1 MTMKSIVAIVL
12 VGLLLTRAQ
21 PPLYAQSP
29 AKTNSDEGVSSQAK
43 RSREGFADYA
53 LKRINP
59 TDKNYG
65 ECIDDAR
72 RLLLT
77 ATIEDGYF
85 WASVLTIGLS
95 LAFFFVILFQRGL
108 LNRRALIYAD
118 ALGQYQSALAR
129 AEAQAHNAS
138 DRNREFME
146 ALRLATDPVAR
157 ISSLNPS
164 SPAVTPG
171 SISPTVADAR
181 ESRRKSKVIA
191 PGSAASSGDRN
202 QERSGSVG
210 VAQEPQA
217 RSNAVDQPSA
227 FVPGLDL
234 VAQNN
239 ALQQQ
244 LGLTQDQVKQLR
256 RQLNE
261 SERQLQTE
269 KQKNRTVK
277 GE

>member
-1 MTMKSIVAIVL
+1 MKSIVAMTI
-12 VGLLLTRAQ
+12 VGLSLTWAQ
-21 PPLYAQSP
+21 PTLYAQSP
-29 AKTNSDEGVSSQAK
+29 GKTNDDEGVSSQAK
-43 RSREGFADYA
+43 RPREGFADYA

-85 WASVLTIGLS
+85 WASALTLGLS
-95 LAFFFVILFQRGL
+95 LAFFFVILLQRGL

-118 ALGQYQSALAR
+118 ALSQYHSALAR
-129 AEAQAHNAS
+129 AEAQAHVAG
-138 DRNREFME
+138 DRNRELMG
-146 ALRLATDPVAR
+146 ALRLATDPATRV
-157 ISSLNPS
+157 SLLPNP
-164 SPAVTPG
+164 PAVILG
-171 SISPTVADAR
+171 SISPPATDAR
-181 ESRRKSKVIA
+181 ENRRKTKVVA
-191 PGSAASSGDRN
+191 PGSTISSGDRSR
-202 QERSGSVG
+202 EPSGSVG
-210 VAQEPQA
+210 VAQEPEP
-217 RSNAVDQPSA
+217 RSNAVDQTA
-227 FVPGLDL
+227 AVVPGLDL